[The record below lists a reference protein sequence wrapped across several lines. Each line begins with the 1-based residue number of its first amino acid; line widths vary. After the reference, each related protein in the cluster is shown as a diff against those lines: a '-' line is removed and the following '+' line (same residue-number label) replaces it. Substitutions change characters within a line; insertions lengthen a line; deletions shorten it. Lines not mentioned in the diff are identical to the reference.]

1 MPWQL
6 DPNHTEVGFEVR
18 HMMVSKVRGRFTD
31 VAADIHLD
39 EAQPAKSRVEATI
52 GAASVTTGAV
62 DRDGHLRSADFF
74 DAEQYPHITFRST
87 NVQPAGKGAFTVA
100 GTLAIRGVEQSVTL
114 DGQFD
119 GPATDPWGNTRV
131 GFSLTGDIDRE
142 AFGLTWNQTLE
153 AGGVLVAKQVKLQID
168 AQVIAAA

>member
-1 MPWQL
+1 MAWQL

-39 EAQPAKSRVEATI
+39 EAEPANSRVEATI
-52 GAASVTTGAV
+52 AAASVTTGAA

-74 DAEQYPHITFRST
+74 DAEQYPNITFRST
-87 NVQPAGKGAFTVA
+87 SVQPSGKGGFKVA
-100 GTLAIRGVEQSVTL
+100 GTLAIRGVEQPVTL
-114 DGQFD
+114 DGQFE
-119 GPATDPWGNTRV
+119 GPAKDPWGNTRV
-131 GFSLTGDIDRE
+131 GFSLAGDIDRE
-142 AFGLTWNQTLE
+142 AFGLTWNQALE

-168 AQVIAAA
+168 AQVIAVD